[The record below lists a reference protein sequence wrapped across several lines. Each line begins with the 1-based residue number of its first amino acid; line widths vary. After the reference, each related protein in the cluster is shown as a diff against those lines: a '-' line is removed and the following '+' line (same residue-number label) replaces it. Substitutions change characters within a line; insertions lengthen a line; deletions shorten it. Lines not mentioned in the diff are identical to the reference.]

1 MSFKA
6 LKYVSQL
13 LGLTPNQKL
22 AMFQLASMQNEQ
34 SHLCNP
40 SPEHVA
46 YTTGMSASQ
55 VRIIL
60 NQLISLNLLERSS
73 KGWSFPNNIKMKG
86 DKIPIN
92 WWPSERALETLTECY
107 PNHHFNIEEAVN
119 EFIAF
124 CHDKE
129 ITHAT
134 DRIDAAF
141 VRNISQILDHRK
153 SGSVQIARDR
163 EDTPRSKVNAFFD

>member
-13 LGLTPNQKL
+13 IGLTPNQKL

-34 SHLCNP
+34 SSFCNP

-55 VRIIL
+55 VRINL
-60 NQLISLNLLERSS
+60 NQLVVLNLLERSP
-73 KGWSFPNNIKMKG
+73 KGWSFPNNLTTKG

-107 PNHHFNIEEAVN
+107 PNHNFSMEEAVN
-119 EFIAF
+119 EFIDF

-129 ITHAT
+129 ITHAA
-134 DRIDAAF
+134 DRIDSAF

-153 SGSVQIARDR
+153 SGAVQIARSK
-163 EDTPRSKVNAFFD
+163 EDSPRSSACAFFD